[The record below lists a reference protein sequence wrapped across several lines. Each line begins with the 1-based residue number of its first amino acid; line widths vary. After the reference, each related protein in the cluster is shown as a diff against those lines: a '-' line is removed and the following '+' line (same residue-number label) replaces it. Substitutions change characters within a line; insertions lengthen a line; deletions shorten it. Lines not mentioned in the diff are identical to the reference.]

1 MMVEIFGYCVALLIG
16 LSLGLIGG
24 GGSILT
30 IPVLV
35 YLFKMDP
42 LDATGYSLFIVGVS
56 SLLGAYMKF
65 RKNEIDI
72 KAASYF
78 GITSIITVVLVRKYL
93 LPAIP
98 IHLFNIGN
106 FEFTKSI
113 ATLLLFA
120 FVMIIAS
127 INMIN
132 RKANQSIEPKKL
144 NANAALI
151 RGIEVGVLTGF
162 IGAGGGFVIIPVLL
176 FSFQLPMKKAIGTS
190 LLIIAA
196 NSLFGFAGDLFINH
210 FEWPLLLLITF
221 ISCIGILIGNKLS
234 NTISGNKLK
243 RGFGFFVLS
252 VGCFIII
259 HEIIKLF

>member
-1 MMVEIFGYCVALLIG
+1 MIEIIGYCIALLIG
-16 LSLGLIGG
+16 VSLGLIGG

-42 LDATGYSLFIVGVS
+42 LLATGYSLFIVGCS
-56 SLLGAYMKF
+56 SLLGAFMKF
-65 RKNEIDI
+65 RKQEIDL
-72 KAASYF
+72 KAAGYF
-78 GITSIITVVLVRKYL
+78 GLTSIVTVILVRKYL
-93 LPAIP
+93 LPIIP
-98 IHLFNIGN
+98 NDLFSIGD
-106 FEFTKSI
+106 FMITKSM
-113 ATLLLFA
+113 ATLLLFGI
-120 FVMIIAS
+120 VMIIAS

-132 RKANQSIEPKKL
+132 RKANQSNEPRKL

-151 RGIEVGVLTGF
+151 RGFEVGILTGF

-176 FSFQLPMKKAIGTS
+176 FSFQLSMKKAIGTS

-196 NSLFGFAGDLFINH
+196 NSLFGFVGDLFTTR
-210 FEWPLLLLITF
+210 FDWSFLLAITS
-221 ISCIGILIGNKLS
+221 ISCIGILIGNWLS

-252 VGCFIII
+252 VGCYIII
-259 HEIIKLF
+259 HEIIKLR